1 MISCQFFVIC
11 CKVRKKEKRKK
22 KEQKKKTLNR
32 YELLHIDFE
41 TLGGIFV
48 HHQNIRVS
56 DIYRDFERDY

>member
-1 MISCQFFVIC
+1 MSIFCHLLQGT
-11 CKVRKKEKRKK
+11 KKGKKKK
-22 KEQKKKTLNR
+22 KETKKKKTLNR

-41 TLGGIFV
+41 TLGDIFV

>member
-1 MISCQFFVIC
+1 MSIFCHLLQGT
-11 CKVRKKEKRKK
+11 KKGKK
-22 KEQKKKTLNR
+22 KKKRNKKKKTLNR

-41 TLGGIFV
+41 TLGDIFV

>member
-1 MISCQFFVIC
+1 MSIFCHLL
-11 CKVRKKEKRKK
+11 RGTKKGKK
-22 KEQKKKTLNR
+22 KKKGTKKKKTLNR

-41 TLGGIFV
+41 TLGDIFV